1 MIGSVTSL
9 GQASVKTGLA
19 EWLVQ
24 ATMSGITDWPLF
36 WLIAFISLLTVLIH
50 LPLPI
55 APVVNA
61 VLIPPIAALAL
72 SMEID
77 PVILVLPV
85 AFTASCA
92 FLLPLDAVPLITY
105 AKGYYRMWDMLKPG
119 IILSF
124 AWIIIMTVLMIWIAP
139 RVQLY

>member
-1 MIGSVTSL
+1 MG
-9 GQASVKTGLA
+9 
-19 EWLVQ
+19 
-24 ATMSGITDWPLF
+24 
-36 WLIAFISLLTVLIH
+36 
-50 LPLPI
+50 
-55 APVVNA
+55 
-61 VLIPPIAALAL
+61 
-72 SMEID
+72 ID